1 MTSTDDVIRAVREQ
15 HGINLSMAN
24 TGGGCYV
31 LEGRLEDGSWIRAA
45 DHEDFCYP
53 ELKDRHKDEKR
64 DGPLGWDV
72 SFHSNE
78 HDPGGPMTF
87 SDGQTIDFPPSD
99 TWASGDTEPIHWHEA
114 PDAYVHELPQVIADA
129 FASMPPDA
137 KQKQQDGLRQQ
148 LTNSGW
154 TPGSEEWLRHF
165 PNETGSPGAGQSP
178 DYENLVNPKHDL
190 NDDFGDIFGR
200 QGRRRRA
207 VRDDLPPLP
216 DDFHVPDS
224 PEGQPDRSPGWL
236 HRQFIG
242 PHKSVWDIPEHELD
256 DRWNKVYDTL
266 GFDSQT
272 REKWEKG
279 RRTDNPSDKWDAGMD
294 GMLGGGLKD
303 YLTRAP
309 MSKDEYARH
318 REHSQNRAKE
328 MADGLWGAMFPPE
341 EEEGRKAVQN
351 MDTVNNLMAN
361 GWQPDHIKY
370 DEDGEPYALYRHPSG
385 WTVKDSGYNYKDI
398 GHAATPG
405 EAHDVINVSRHDRD
419 SGTSYN
425 APFGPADAHAFIED
439 QLHGDPEETGG
450 TLQYLTQNHPA
461 IRRYKPRRANR
472 ILASLDM
479 ADIYRLAGDGMSYE
493 DTMRYIDEALAGGE
507 PEDHSDYSTDY
518 YVDAPSNELED
529 DPESRRLADEAYRQ
543 QQEGDLRDRLWD
555 QWMGQLSGKH
565 HRWLEEVDGKA
576 MDHDFAAYHDHHLRG
591 TPYTMTPVP
600 QDELHRQQQTLNP
613 PHTAALDMADI
624 YRLAGDG
631 MSWEDTISH
640 IDKVLA
646 EGEGHD
652 LHDVPGADYFAPEHS
667 GYYDHSDI
675 VDHCRDCG
683 GDGVDWNGVPSGEDG
698 NLCASCRGTGENQG
712 DPYGQCA
719 GCGQE
724 FRADELRGDGPEEEY
739 CGNCAPQ
746 RHASL
751 DMADIYRLAG
761 DGMSWDDTMR
771 YIDETLAEGE
781 KTNLDDYFNDD
792 YLDGPHPGTLPRP
805 GQHTDPDDPIC
816 PTCNGPEGKSDPYCP
831 RCGLGEDGDLW
842 QTTIHRAALDTADPS
857 QMAQQQP
864 MMPAAGGFLPA
875 HRVGLDWRDSTVPG
889 TVIGLDGDRLS
900 VRWDDGQYTS
910 EDPTEVHLL

>member
-148 LTNSGW
+148 LTKSGW

-165 PNETGSPGAGQSP
+165 PNETGSSGAGQSP

-190 NDDFGDIFGR
+190 DDDFGDIFGR
-200 QGRRRRA
+200 QARRRRA

-351 MDTVNNLMAN
+351 METVNNLMAN
-361 GWQPDHIKY
+361 GWQPEHIKY

-461 IRRYKPRRANR
+461 IRRYKSRRANR
-472 ILASLDM
+472 ILAS
-479 ADIYRLAGDGMSYE
+479 
-493 DTMRYIDEALAGGE
+493 
-507 PEDHSDYSTDY
+507 
-518 YVDAPSNELED
+518 
-529 DPESRRLADEAYRQ
+529 
-543 QQEGDLRDRLWD
+543 
-555 QWMGQLSGKH
+555 
-565 HRWLEEVDGKA
+565 
-576 MDHDFAAYHDHHLRG
+576 
-591 TPYTMTPVP
+591 
-600 QDELHRQQQTLNP
+600 
-613 PHTAALDMADI
+613 LDMADI

>member
-1 MTSTDDVIRAVREQ
+1 MTSTDDVIRAVRDT

-24 TGGGCYV
+24 TGGSCYV

-45 DHEDFCYP
+45 DHEDFCHP
-53 ELKDRHKDEKR
+53 ELKNRHKGEKEH
-64 DGPLGWDV
+64 GPFGWDV

-148 LTNSGW
+148 LTKSGW

-190 NDDFGDIFGR
+190 DDDFGDIFGR

-207 VRDDLPPLP
+207 VHDDLPPLP
-216 DDFHVPDS
+216 GDFHVPDS

-272 REKWEKG
+272 REEWEKG
-279 RRTDNPSDKWDAGMD
+279 RRTDSPSDKWDAGMD

-328 MADGLWGAMFPPE
+328 MADGLWNAMFPPE

-370 DEDGEPYALYRHPSG
+370 DEDGEPYALYQHPSG

-461 IRRYKPRRANR
+461 IRRYKPRQANHH

-493 DTMRYIDEALAGGE
+493 DTMKYIDEALAGGE

-613 PHTAALDMADI
+613 PHTAAMDMADI
-624 YRLAGDG
+624 IRLAGDG
-631 MSWEDTISH
+631 MSYEDTMAH
-640 IDKVLA
+640 IDDVLG

-652 LHDVPGADYFAPEHS
+652 LHSYPGSGGPEPLRPRRHRDGPGEYDMYADY
-667 GYYDHSDI
+667 
-675 VDHCRDCG
+675 
-683 GDGVDWNGVPSGEDG
+683 
-698 NLCASCRGTGENQG
+698 
-712 DPYGQCA
+712 
-719 GCGQE
+719 
-724 FRADELRGDGPEEEY
+724 
-739 CGNCAPQ
+739 
-746 RHASL
+746 
-751 DMADIYRLAG
+751 
-761 DGMSWDDTMR
+761 
-771 YIDETLAEGE
+771 
-781 KTNLDDYFNDD
+781 
-792 YLDGPHPGTLPRP
+792 
-805 GQHTDPDDPIC
+805 
-816 PTCNGPEGKSDPYCP
+816 
-831 RCGLGEDGDLW
+831 LGEYDDDDVDPNAVNRAPDR
-842 QTTIHRAALDTADPS
+842 RAALDTADP
-857 QMAQQQP
+857 QMVQQP
-864 MMPAAGGFLPA
+864 VMPAAGGFLPA

-889 TVIGLDGDRLS
+889 TVIGLDGDQLS